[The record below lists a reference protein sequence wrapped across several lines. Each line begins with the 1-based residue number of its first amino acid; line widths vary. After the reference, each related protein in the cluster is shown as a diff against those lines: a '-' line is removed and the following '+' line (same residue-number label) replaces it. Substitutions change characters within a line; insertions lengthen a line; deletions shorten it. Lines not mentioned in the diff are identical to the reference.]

1 VVSRLRGDW
10 ALGEVVVLHLGTNSL
25 IPEARLREVLQELAD
40 RRLVVLVTPHAR
52 RPWMAPNRALL
63 ERLAGEHHNV
73 RVVDWAALVEDDPR
87 RVVSDGVH
95 PSASGIQAL
104 ARQVA
109 AVVTPSRHPR

>member
-1 VVSRLRGDW
+1 
-10 ALGEVVVLHLGTNSL
+10 
-25 IPEARLREVLQELAD
+25 LREVLQELAD

-63 ERLAGEHHNV
+63 QRMAGEHHNV
-73 RVVDWAALVEDDPR
+73 RVVDWASLVEDDPR

-104 ARQVA
+104 ARQIA
-109 AVVTPSRHPR
+109 AVVTPARHPR